1 MYDNLLTKNNNYFCR
16 FHSFKRTNHSACPA
30 PPNESR
36 FSFNTEKR
44 KPVHKNAA
52 EGGYVTALAPSPPC
66 TCRAL
71 IPRGCPKALKPP
83 TTPLRSSFRSS
94 SSTAENQRREE
105 MESWPRSV
113 GDSWI
118 DSRLVARDSEP
129 VSNALG
135 SQATRTN
142 WVSFH
147 PFYLFPR
154 EQLDSP
160 WVCGANRSPSP
171 SLANRITCMRKF

>member
-1 MYDNLLTKNNNYFCR
+1 MIIYSLRIIIISADFIHLKE
-16 FHSFKRTNHSACPA
+16 RTTVHVQRPRTRAGSPSIPRNENH
-30 PPNESR
+30 N
-36 FSFNTEKR
+36 
-44 KPVHKNAA
+44 NAA
-52 EGGYVTALAPSPPC
+52 EGGDVTALAPSPPC

-94 SSTAENQRREE
+94 SSIAENQRREE

-142 WVSFH
+142 WVLFH